1 MAHYDETHWYGPYG
15 WPRLRGQIVSLA
27 VQLLPA
33 FRDALLTQGTNEI
46 AAARSFAASLVAE
59 LGSIVEN
66 RVSAMLAA
74 IEDARTDDEPTI
86 RFNFSSGMWAY
97 ALPLFGDTEP
107 LVTALAKD
115 AAIIRGAT
123 NRSVRAEQALGQTL
137 RQFLEEARREASPG
151 SAHRLK
157 TWEAVK
163 RVSDTIA
170 TAPEN
175 ANTPLALRG
184 SDEHVLAVFE
194 RLKVLYKDSHNVP
207 NRTLAGLW
215 AYFEEF
221 LPECQE
227 KVQAEYAT
235 ALTTLAMENE
245 EALVRTLT
253 GNYCLDQ
260 LRQKEPE
267 LFEALAVDAGLDEA
281 QGEKK
286 VAYMTRKGIGRVAFN
301 KRYELAAAAM
311 RKCFD
316 ITLKYNPMGPRIL

>member
-1 MAHYDETHWYGPYG
+1 MGQYDEKHWYGPYG

-33 FRDALLTQGTNEI
+33 FREALLTPGMDEI
-46 AAARSFAASLVAE
+46 AAARSFAASVVTE

-74 IEDARTDDEPTI
+74 MEEARTDDEPI
-86 RFNFSSGMWAY
+86 VRFNFGSGMWDY
-97 ALPLFGDTEP
+97 ALPLFGDIDP
-107 LVTALAKD
+107 LVTALVKD
-115 AAIIRGAT
+115 AAIIRGTT
-123 NRSVRAEQALGQTL
+123 NRNVRAEQALGQTL

-175 ANTPLALRG
+175 ADTPLALRG

-194 RLKVLYKDSHNVP
+194 KLKVQYEGNKNIP

-221 LPECQE
+221 LPECQD
-227 KVQAEYAT
+227 KAAAEYAN

-245 EALVRTLT
+245 EALVRDLT
-253 GNYCLDQ
+253 GNFCLEQ
-260 LRQKEPE
+260 LRKKEPE
-267 LFEALAVDAGLDEA
+267 LFEVLAVDAGLDEA
-281 QGEKK
+281 NGEKK
-286 VAYMTRKGIGRVAFN
+286 AAYMTRKGIGRATFN
-301 KRYELAAAAM
+301 NRYELGAAAI
-311 RKCFD
+311 RECFD
-316 ITLKYNPMGPRIL
+316 KTLRYKLLGPQIL